1 MSEKDSQAIFLE
13 RLRKLVEKA
22 NSNKGTINIEE
33 ISFAF
38 DDMNKVYA
46 ATIDRGIHLGLSAP
60 KIPDTKGH
68 DARNLVWLP

>member
-38 DDMNKVYA
+38 DDMN
-46 ATIDRGIHLGLSAP
+46 
-60 KIPDTKGH
+60 
-68 DARNLVWLP
+68 LPEEEIE

>member
-38 DDMNKVYA
+38 DDMNLPEEE
-46 ATIDRGIHLGLSAP
+46 IEGIYDYL
-60 KIPDTKGH
+60 KNQNIP
-68 DARNLVWLP
+68 